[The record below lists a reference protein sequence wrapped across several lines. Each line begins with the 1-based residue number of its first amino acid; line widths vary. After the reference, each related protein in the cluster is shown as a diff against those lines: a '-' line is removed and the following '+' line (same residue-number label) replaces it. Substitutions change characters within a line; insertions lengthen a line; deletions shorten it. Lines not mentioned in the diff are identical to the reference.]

1 MSLKFIALKTQ
12 QLHRLR
18 TQASDANGQPP
29 EVSVSDGE
37 GNPCRHCLGEI
48 ARNKPMLILAHRPFE
63 TLQPYAETGPIF
75 LCAEDCTRY
84 PQSAGVPALYQNR
97 EMLIRGYDLRERI
110 IYGTGKVIDMAS
122 IHSEASRLFA
132 DPQLAFIHV
141 RSSTNN
147 CYHFRIER

>member
-1 MSLKFIALKTQ
+1 M
-12 QLHRLR
+12 
-18 TQASDANGQPP
+18 
-29 EVSVSDGE
+29 
-37 GNPCRHCLGEI
+37 
-48 ARNKPMLILAHRPFE
+48 
-63 TLQPYAETGPIF
+63 
-75 LCAEDCTRY
+75 
-84 PQSAGVPALYQNR
+84 
-97 EMLIRGYDLRERI
+97 IRGYDLRERI